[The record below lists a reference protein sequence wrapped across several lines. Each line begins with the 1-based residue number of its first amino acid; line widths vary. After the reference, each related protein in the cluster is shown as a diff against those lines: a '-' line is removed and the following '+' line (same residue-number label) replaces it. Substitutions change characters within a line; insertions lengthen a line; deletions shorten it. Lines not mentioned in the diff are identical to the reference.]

1 MNYIEQFL
9 KENNLKTGQK
19 FKPKKSNVEVWFDDE
34 YEMQGASPNCTIQ
47 FLTEI
52 MTGEFEFAE
61 ELPKRWRAGIR
72 GGYWSTSDEGYILG
86 SHEQE
91 DRIDEFRWATG
102 NYFETKE
109 QAEEYRKKL
118 LIKQKYADMSDVSQV
133 QKKDKNVKKWRAT
146 YDVSDGKIK
155 SFYCNL
161 YMANEVYFTTNKKCL
176 SAINEIG
183 EEDFKKYVLEV

>member
-9 KENNLKTGQK
+9 KENNLKIGQK

-34 YEMQGASPNCTIQ
+34 YEMQGASPNCAIQ

-52 MTGEFEFAE
+52 MTGKFEFAE

-72 GGYWSTSDEGYILG
+72 GGYWFTSDEGYVLD
-86 SHEQE
+86 STEQE

-102 NYFETKE
+102 NYFETEE

-118 LIKQKYADMSDVSQV
+118 LIKQKYADMSDVTEEQRMDKEFRKYCAYYGLTEKKLMLPGIQV
-133 QKKDKNVKKWRAT
+133 QFLEFLVFQQKKSVGRQ
-146 YDVSDGKIK
+146 
-155 SFYCNL
+155 
-161 YMANEVYFTTNKKCL
+161 
-176 SAINEIG
+176 
-183 EEDFKKYVLEV
+183 